1 VDLDPEGVVSPVQ
14 RELLMAL
21 PSGVRIGGDMVT
33 IDYEVEEGTGGVVRM
48 RLREG
53 QARRLQEREL
63 PRVDRPIRFAIARG
77 AHPPLVADSLAELR
91 DLLRQGLGRKPE
103 KRHGK
108 FKPPKHRR
116 R

>member
-1 VDLDPEGVVSPVQ
+1 
-14 RELLMAL
+14 
-21 PSGVRIGGDMVT
+21 MVAM
-33 IDYEVEEGTGGVVRM
+33 DYEVEEGTGGVVRM
-48 RLREG
+48 KLREG